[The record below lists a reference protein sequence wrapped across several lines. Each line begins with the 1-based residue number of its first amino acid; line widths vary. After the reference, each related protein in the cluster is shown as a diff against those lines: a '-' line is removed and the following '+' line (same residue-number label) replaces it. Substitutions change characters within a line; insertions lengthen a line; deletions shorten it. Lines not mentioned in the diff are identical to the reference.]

1 MSPGDRPDADLQRT
15 ADILFTAKVKADEL
29 RFEEAPDV
37 SVTFTEGSSDDS
49 TSGSTRTNLPDK
61 VKSQTTYQDLQID
74 YAIAAKLQT
83 DMDVDMDR

>member
-1 MSPGDRPDADLQRT
+1 MSPGDRPDAYLQRT

-61 VKSQTTYQDLQID
+61 VESHTTYQDIQID
-74 YAIAAKLQT
+74 YAIAAKLT
-83 DMDVDMDR
+83 PPPE